1 MPFRTIAHCTGYA
14 LFLLAAFPS
23 PAAATESPEVLQA
36 RGVQGVDQFI
46 DHFRKTGDHA
56 SLLPQLRDAEAVLAP
71 TYDTFIAQRN
81 GAGAALS
88 IQTMGDAE
96 RMQNHWDLAYEYY
109 RRALG
114 AAQQGDNIA
123 YQAKALL
130 GMAKV
135 EGYGRNNPGAAAA
148 RVKEATK
155 LARDAGDPDV
165 LFDAFDMA
173 GEFELKLGNINAA
186 AEDALQALQLEGRL
200 KDKAKAYYGYVDNG
214 DVYLQLGNQCD
225 DKTTF
230 QVCYQAYELARTAY
244 QKSQQIA
251 ADLNFTFLAA
261 QSAGFLR
268 ELDTRE
274 GMLKSREHVAGNI
287 GNVTKDGGALFHPKQ
302 PSEVLVTKHFAPG
315 PNPAGMAAVKLAMQ
329 QLPAGAN
336 ASDPRSAY
344 VEGMFQEMSGNNDA
358 ALAAYLS
365 AADLLD
371 KDRSRL
377 QDDRSRS
384 SFLADKIGIYYAPVL
399 LLLDRGGNADAFRRM
414 EQSRARAMTD
424 LLQSRQVAFATPRE
438 RDLFASSR
446 ELEAK
451 VALLQKQLFL
461 ASTAA
466 PGVGRDQTIA
476 TVQGQ
481 IKTLETESDK
491 LNRRIGDESPKMHD
505 LLVSEPVTLDAV
517 QRAALEEGYDLIY
530 YLVLDSA
537 LIVWHISGKDVSVRN
552 VFITRSALAEKVAA
566 LHASLADN
574 PGHPHYDQRTSR
586 ELFLF
591 LMQPLLKSL
600 QTHHLVIVP
609 HEELNAL
616 PFQVLEDPA
625 DGSFLGERYQVTYI
639 PSATLLASLKRTP
652 NLAAGRL
659 LGVADPSLQYAVD
672 EVETIATLYPGRS
685 KISVDALATKA
696 DIKALVPH
704 YSIVHLSVHGTFDS
718 NEPMLSALKLKA
730 TAGDDGRYSASEMF
744 GLPLV
749 KDSLVVLSA
758 CETGRVEAT
767 HSNEIF
773 GIERALLYA
782 GANDLVLSSWRVQS
796 KATAQWME
804 AFYREAQTVSLGE
817 AGRRALVAVKSNPEF
832 REPYFWGAFSIVGK

>member
-1 MPFRTIAHCTGYA
+1 MPFRTIAHCTGCA
-14 LFLLAAFPS
+14 LFLLAACPS
-23 PAAATESPEVLQA
+23 PAAAPESPEVLQT
-36 RGVQGVDQFI
+36 RGVQGVERFI

-56 SLLPQLRDAEAVLAP
+56 SLLPQLLEAEGALAP
-71 TYDTFIAQRN
+71 AYDTFIAQRN
-81 GAGAALS
+81 GASAALS
-88 IQTMGDAE
+88 IQWLGDAE
-96 RMQNHWDLAYEYY
+96 RMQDHWDLAYEYY
-109 RRALG
+109 RRARE
-114 AAQQGDNIA
+114 AAQQGGNIG
-123 YQAKALL
+123 YQAKAMM

-135 EGYGRNNPGAAAA
+135 EGYGRNHLGIAAAG
-148 RVKEATK
+148 ATQAII
-155 LARDAGDPDV
+155 LAQDAGDPDV
-165 LFDAFDMA
+165 LFDAFDLA
-173 GEFELKLGNINAA
+173 GQFQLKLGNINAA
-186 AEDALQALQLEGRL
+186 AQDALQALQLEGRL
-200 KDKAKAYYGYVDNG
+200 KDKARAYYGYVDNG

-251 ADLNFTFLAA
+251 ADLGFTFLAA

-274 GMLKSREHVAGNI
+274 SMLKSREHVAGNI
-287 GNVTKDGGALFHPKQ
+287 GNLTKDGGALFHPKQ

-329 QLPAGAN
+329 QLPPGAN

-399 LLLDRGGNADAFRRM
+399 LLLDRGRNADAFRRM
-414 EQSRARAMTD
+414 EQSRSRAMTD

-466 PGVGRDQTIA
+466 PGAGRDQTIA
-476 TVQGQ
+476 DVQGQ

-491 LNRRIGDESPKMHD
+491 MNRRIGDESPKMHD
-505 LLVSEPVTLDAV
+505 LLVSEPVTLDAA

-537 LIVWHISGKDVSVRN
+537 LIVWHISGKDVSVQN
-552 VFITRSALAEKVAA
+552 VFITHSALAEKVAA
-566 LHASLADN
+566 LRASLADN

-616 PFQVLEDPA
+616 PFQVLENPA

-659 LGVADPSLQYAVD
+659 LGVADPSLQYAVE

-696 DIKALVPH
+696 DIRALVPH

-744 GLPLV
+744 GLPLA

-796 KATAQWME
+796 RATAQWME
-804 AFYREAQTVSLGE
+804 TFYHEAQTVSLGE
-817 AGRRALVAVKSNPEF
+817 AARRALVSVKSVPEF
-832 REPYFWGAFSIVGK
+832 HEPYFWGAFSVVGK

>member
-1 MPFRTIAHCTGYA
+1 MAASPS
-14 LFLLAAFPS
+14 LAAAP
-23 PAAATESPEVLQA
+23 ESPEVLQA
-36 RGVQGVDQFI
+36 RGVQGVDRFI

-56 SLLPQLRDAEAVLAP
+56 SLLPQLQDAEAALAP
-71 TYDTFIAQRN
+71 SYDTFIARRN
-81 GAGAALS
+81 AAGAALS
-88 IQTMGDAE
+88 IQTLGDAA
-96 RMQNHWDLAYEYY
+96 RMQDQWDRADEYY
-109 RRALG
+109 RRALE
-114 AAQQGDNIA
+114 AALQAGNIA
-123 YQAKALL
+123 YQAKAML

-135 EGYGRNNPGAAAA
+135 DGYGRNQLGFA
-148 RVKEATK
+148 
-155 LARDAGDPDV
+155 LARATQAIILAQQAADPDV
-165 LFDAFDMA
+165 LFDAFDLA
-173 GEFELKLGNINAA
+173 GQFQLKLGNINAA
-186 AEDALQALQLEGRL
+186 AEDVLQALQLEGRL
-200 KDKAKAYYGYVDNG
+200 RDKARAYYGYVDSG
-214 DVYLQLGNQCD
+214 DVYLHLGNQCD
-225 DKTTF
+225 DKPAF
-230 QVCYQAYELARTAY
+230 EVCYQALELARTAY
-244 QKSQQIA
+244 QKSRQIA
-251 ADLNFTFLAA
+251 ADLGFTFLAA

-274 GMLKSREHVAGNI
+274 SMLKSREHVAGNI
-287 GNVTKDGGALFHPKQ
+287 GKLTQAGGALFHPKQ
-302 PSEVLVTKHFAPG
+302 PSDVLVSKHFAPG
-315 PNPAGMAAVKLAMQ
+315 PNPQAIPAVRLARQ
-329 QLPAGAN
+329 QLPAGAD

-358 ALAAYLS
+358 ALAAYLN

-377 QDDRSRS
+377 QDDRARS

-399 LLLDRGGNADAFRRM
+399 LLLDRGRNAEAFRRM

-446 ELEAK
+446 ELDAK

-466 PGVGRDQTIA
+466 RGTGRDRTIA
-476 TVQGQ
+476 DTQLQ
-481 IKTLETESDK
+481 IKTLEADNDK
-491 LNRRIGDESPKMHD
+491 LNRRIHDESPKMHD
-505 LLVSEPVTLDAV
+505 LLVSEPITLDAA

-530 YLVLDSA
+530 YLVLDA
-537 LIVWHISGKDVSVRN
+537 ELVVWHITGKDVSVQN
-552 VFITRSALAEKVAA
+552 VFITRPALAEKVAA

-574 PGHPHYDQRTSR
+574 PSHPHYDEPTSR

-591 LMQPLLKSL
+591 LIQPLLKSL
-600 QTHHLVIVP
+600 RTHHLVIVP

-625 DGSFLGERYQVTYI
+625 DGSFLGERYQITYI
-639 PSATLLASLKRTP
+639 PSATLLSSLNRTP

-659 LGVADPSLQYAVD
+659 LAVADPSLQYAVD
-672 EVETIATLYPGRS
+672 EVQSIAKLYPGRS
-685 KISVDALATKA
+685 KVSVDALATKA
-696 DIKALVPH
+696 DIKAWVPQ
-704 YSIVHLSVHGTFDS
+704 YTIVHLSVHGTFDS
-718 NEPMLSALKLKA
+718 NEPMLSALKLSA
-730 TAGDDGRYSASEMF
+730 NSGDDGKYSASEMF
-744 GLPLV
+744 ALPLA

-804 AFYREAQTVSLGE
+804 AFYREAQTVSVGE
-817 AGRRALVAVKSNPEF
+817 AARRALVAVKSVPDF
-832 REPYFWGAFSIVGK
+832 HEPYFWGAFSIVGK